1 MSSQA
6 LHAAQILWPAFIIAG
21 ILEMLVFAWVDPST
35 LIVAGLPL
43 DEKAI
48 YSLSF
53 FVFWGFVSTAALL
66 SHWLIKAAD
75 TQGGGQVL
83 GQGQDQAATRSRRHQ
98 HQGGRRQTRSMA

>member
-1 MSSQA
+1 MSSRA

-35 LIVAGLPL
+35 LILAGLPL
-43 DEKAI
+43 DEKGI

-53 FVFWGFVSTAALL
+53 FVFWGFVSIAALL

-75 TQGGGQVL
+75 SQGMGQA
-83 GQGQDQAATRSRRHQ
+83 QAQVQERLASRSRRQ
-98 HQGGRRQTRSMA
+98 HHGRRQTRSLA